1 MGIYVEEYV
10 DGRIISK
17 KKRGINVD
25 YKTAKNIRWV

>member
-17 KKRGINVD
+17 KKRRNVG